1 MMQLKRHVEAGIVHE
16 VVRERMINGIRMYC
30 VIGERTGRNF
40 GCYMTREEANARLRM
55 IERFD

>member
-1 MMQLKRHVEAGIVHE
+1 MTQLRRHIEFGLVHE
-16 VVRERMINGIRMYC
+16 VVRERMVNGRRMYC

-40 GCYMTREEANARLRM
+40 GCYRTRPEAEARLRQ

>member
-1 MMQLKRHVEAGIVHE
+1 MVHS
-16 VVRERMINGIRMYC
+16 VVRERMVNGIRMYC

-40 GCYMTREEANARLRM
+40 GCYMTRAEAEARLRM